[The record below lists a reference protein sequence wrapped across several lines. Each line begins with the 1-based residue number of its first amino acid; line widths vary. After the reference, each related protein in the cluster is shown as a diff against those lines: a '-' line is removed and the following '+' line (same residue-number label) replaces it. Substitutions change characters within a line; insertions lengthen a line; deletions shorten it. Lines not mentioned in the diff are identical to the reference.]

1 MTTDAPTGMREQK
14 RQQTMRRIV
23 DAGVRL
29 FGLHGYEA
37 TTLDAIAAEAGI
49 SRRTFFHYF
58 KSKDDILISMQTGL
72 GDRLVEGLAAEPH
85 GLSPMETMRIVLLA
99 LAAPYKPEELIVVD
113 RLMRSSETVQAR
125 KQASYAQDEK
135 RLLAALRQRWPDE
148 PPMLLRLVATL
159 SIATVRLS
167 LDAWSEEGG
176 TRPLVEL
183 AQETFDA
190 LDALS
195 KGS

>member
-1 MTTDAPTGMREQK
+1 MTTDGPTGLREQK

-23 DAGVRL
+23 DAGVKL
-29 FGLHGYEA
+29 FGLYGYET

-72 GDRLVEGLAAEPH
+72 GDRLVEGLAAQPP
-85 GLSPMETMRIVLLA
+85 GQRPMQAMRTVLLA
-99 LAAPYKPEELIVVD
+99 LAAPYRPEELIVVD

-125 KQASYAQDEK
+125 KQASYAHDEK
-135 RLLAALRQRWPDE
+135 VVLAALRQRWPDE
-148 PPMLLRLVATL
+148 PDMALRLVATL

-176 TRPLVEL
+176 TRPLVDL
-183 AQETFDA
+183 ARETFDA
-190 LDALS
+190 LATL
-195 KGS
+195 G